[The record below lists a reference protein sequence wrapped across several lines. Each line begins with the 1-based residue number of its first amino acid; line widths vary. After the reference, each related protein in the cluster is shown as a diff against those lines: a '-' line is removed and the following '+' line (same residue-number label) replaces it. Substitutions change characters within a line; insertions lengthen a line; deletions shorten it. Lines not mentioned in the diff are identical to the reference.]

1 MGGAKLNDIVG
12 QEELISVIVPVYN
25 AEEHLRECLESII
38 QQTYENL
45 EIIVVND
52 GSSDQSEKIITEIQ
66 QTDLRIRLISQENA
80 GVSAARNAGL
90 KAAHG
95 AYIGF
100 VDADD
105 WIHPDMYRQLCQ
117 NLCQYNADISEI
129 GITRKKDRISRKE
142 KGKVAL
148 YNRDEYMKKFFKISS
163 QEIKYYVDNK
173 LFRSDIIRNAFF
185 PPYAI
190 GEDVVLLF
198 TQ

>member
-1 MGGAKLNDIVG
+1 MECWNT
-12 QEELISVIVPVYN
+12 EEPLVSVIVPVYN
-25 AEEHLRECLESII
+25 AQLFLRACLDSLLRQELTS
-38 QQTYENL
+38 YEIL
-45 EIIVVND
+45 CIND
-52 GSSDQSEKIITEIQ
+52 GSTDASGEILNEYACKYPQ
-66 QTDLRIRLISQENA
+66 VRHIYQENA